1 MDDLALLD
9 LLECPVCF
17 EKLDATAKVL
27 PCQHTFCKP
36 CLQRI
41 LKSQKELRCPECR
54 TLVLC
59 SIEQLPSNLLLIRLL
74 DGVRC
79 GPNVTRF
86 GSIQRSGVLSS
97 PASIRR
103 VPRGLQLHQH
113 RLATNPRIHMEGVPR
128 AKALY
133 TYRGHNPGEL
143 RFNKGDIIMLLRQL
157 DENWYLGEVNGIS
170 GVFPASSVQV
180 IKHLPLAP
188 PLGRALY
195 SFDLRSRD
203 KTENK
208 DCLTFHKRPVVT
220 VRNDKDWSKGKL
232 GDKAGTFPTLCVE
245 GGYSPFSP
253 MPTQRHAGQRRV
265 PAPGGRGL
273 LPARHGSPLPLS
285 PADSEQTA
293 FPLPRWNEA
302 SATRKKIGGKNAKF
316 RQNIKIAFL
325 TGSVVIGSR
334 PNTTARQLLQTS
346 KSHWSPQFKCASL
359 RTASP
364 KAKGADSPAFPK
376 VPDSR
381 RKSLRQFSI
390 TTALNTL
397 NRMVHAPAERQALE
411 ISSPVLISSSNPTVA
426 TQSSEKAEFP
436 YGTPLQVS
444 ASYYPTPGS
453 LGHSAAIVTL
463 PHLQHHISAYMCV
476 ALHSYMAHGPDELEL
491 QKGEGVRVFGKDHDG
506 WLRGMSLVTGR
517 VGIFP
522 SNYVAPL
529 FRKSSLSDSKMPSL
543 YTSWTLSTSSLSS
556 QGSISEN
563 SPRQS
568 RPLKPALLPV
578 PVTSAVR
585 TTAAAASG
593 QASLRRGRGSTRKNG
608 SLQRP
613 GQAGTPVQVAGSLR
627 RPPTAAARPQQF
639 QLYQNV
645 SPQPHSIPPG
655 AGMAEGGTRPNSS
668 HDASPALVV
677 RGGESRT
684 PSVCSSV
691 ILDAKD
697 PPAKSEAAPKP
708 PASAPPSI
716 LVKPDTS
723 RNSTE
728 KQVKT
733 VRFQNHSPPPP
744 PPGPPT
750 QRAGA
755 GGCGGGSPAR
765 SQPAG
770 PRAGGAL
777 LAQDQLQPPAPATGA
792 APEGAVAGP
801 LQAADL
807 PCQEELQQR
816 FCKLTG

>member
-143 RFNKGDIIMLLRQL
+143 RFNKGDIIVLLRQL

-208 DCLTFHKRPVVT
+208 DCLTFHKVT
-220 VRNDKDWSKGKL
+220 PPRSSQGLDVISETCHRVS
-232 GDKAGTFPTLCVE
+232 LCL
-245 GGYSPFSP
+245 F
-253 MPTQRHAGQRRV
+253 Q
-265 PAPGGRGL
+265 
-273 LPARHGSPLPLS
+273 
-285 PADSEQTA
+285 
-293 FPLPRWNEA
+293 
-302 SATRKKIGGKNAKF
+302 
-316 RQNIKIAFL
+316 
-325 TGSVVIGSR
+325 

-463 PHLQHHISAYMCV
+463 PHLQHHISAYMYKPSMGS
-476 ALHSYMAHGPDELEL
+476 ALLSIPAGSSFIHIPFGLKLQAVSSLRVLSTIMAAPKYLM
-491 QKGEGVRVFGKDHDG
+491 RVLVEEASGKQ
-506 WLRGMSLVTGR
+506 
-517 VGIFP
+517 P
-522 SNYVAPL
+522 PL
-529 FRKSSLSDSKMPSL
+529 TQSQQHQKSSLSDAKMPSL

-578 PVTSAVR
+578 PITSAVR

-655 AGMAEGGTRPNSS
+655 AGMAEAGTRPNFS

-744 PPGPPT
+744 K
-750 QRAGA
+750 RH
-755 GGCGGGSPAR
+755 
-765 SQPAG
+765 
-770 PRAGGAL
+770 
-777 LAQDQLQPPAPATGA
+777 
-792 APEGAVAGP
+792 
-801 LQAADL
+801 
-807 PCQEELQQR
+807 
-816 FCKLTG
+816 

>member
-79 GPNVTRF
+79 GQNVTRF

-143 RFNKGDIIMLLRQL
+143 RFNKGDIIVLLRQL

-180 IKHLPLAP
+180 IKHLPLPP

-195 SFDLRSRD
+195 SFDLRSRE

-208 DCLTFHKRPVVT
+208 DCLTFHKGDSITVLGRADENSRQAVPGVT
-220 VRNDKDWSKGKL
+220 SEMCHHIS
-232 GDKAGTFPTLCVE
+232 LCL
-245 GGYSPFSP
+245 F
-253 MPTQRHAGQRRV
+253 Q
-265 PAPGGRGL
+265 
-273 LPARHGSPLPLS
+273 
-285 PADSEQTA
+285 
-293 FPLPRWNEA
+293 
-302 SATRKKIGGKNAKF
+302 
-316 RQNIKIAFL
+316 
-325 TGSVVIGSR
+325 

-436 YGTPLQVS
+436 YATPLQVS

-463 PHLQHHISAYMCV
+463 PHLQHHISAYMYNPLTGS
-476 ALHSYMAHGPDELEL
+476 ALFSVPVGSSFIHIPFGLKL
-491 QKGEGVRVFGKDHDG
+491 QAISALRVLSTITAAPKY
-506 WLRGMSLVTGR
+506 LVK
-517 VGIFP
+517 
-522 SNYVAPL
+522 SN
-529 FRKSSLSDSKMPSL
+529 LSDSKMPSL
-543 YTSWTLSTSSLSS
+543 YASWTLSTSSLSS

-568 RPLKPALLPV
+568 RPFKPALLPV
-578 PVTSAVR
+578 PITSPGRNA
-585 TTAAAASG
+585 AAAASG

-613 GQAGTPVQVAGSLR
+613 GQTGTPVQVAGSLR
-627 RPPTAAARPQQF
+627 RPPTAAVRPQQL
-639 QLYQNV
+639 QLYQHV

-655 AGMAEGGTRPNSS
+655 AGMAEAGTRPNFS
-668 HDASPALVV
+668 HEASPALVV

-723 RNSTE
+723 RNSAE

-744 PPGPPT
+744 K
-750 QRAGA
+750 RH
-755 GGCGGGSPAR
+755 
-765 SQPAG
+765 
-770 PRAGGAL
+770 
-777 LAQDQLQPPAPATGA
+777 
-792 APEGAVAGP
+792 
-801 LQAADL
+801 
-807 PCQEELQQR
+807 
-816 FCKLTG
+816 

>member
-74 DGVRC
+74 DGVKC

-143 RFNKGDIIMLLRQL
+143 RFNKGDIIVLLRQL

-180 IKHLPLAP
+180 IKQLPLPP

-208 DCLTFHKRPVVT
+208 DCLTFHKI
-220 VRNDKDWSKGKL
+220 GK
-232 GDKAGTFPTLCVE
+232 E
-245 GGYSPFSP
+245 
-253 MPTQRHAGQRRV
+253 
-265 PAPGGRGL
+265 
-273 LPARHGSPLPLS
+273 
-285 PADSEQTA
+285 
-293 FPLPRWNEA
+293 
-302 SATRKKIGGKNAKF
+302 RKKRK
-316 RQNIKIAFL
+316 L
-325 TGSVVIGSR
+325 SSR
-334 PNTTARQLLQTS
+334 WAVPGITSETCHRVSLCLFQPNTTARQLLQTS

-359 RTASP
+359 RTAP
-364 KAKGADSPAFPK
+364 KAKGVDSQAFPK

-444 ASYYPTPGS
+444 ASYYPAPGS

-463 PHLQHHISAYMCV
+463 PHLQHHISANPLTGS
-476 ALHSYMAHGPDELEL
+476 ALFSIPLGSSFIHIPFGLKLRALSSLRLVSTITAAPKYLMRVLVEKASGKQPPLTQSQQH
-491 QKGEGVRVFGKDHDG
+491 QK
-506 WLRGMSLVTGR
+506 
-517 VGIFP
+517 
-522 SNYVAPL
+522 SN
-529 FRKSSLSDSKMPSL
+529 LSDSKMPSL
-543 YTSWTLSTSSLSS
+543 YASWTLSTSSLSS

-563 SPRQS
+563 GPRQS

-578 PVTSAVR
+578 PVTSPGRSA
-585 TTAAAASG
+585 AAAASG
-593 QASLRRGRGSTRKNG
+593 QASLRRGRGSMRKNG

-627 RPPTAAARPQQF
+627 RPPTAAVRPQQF
-639 QLYQNV
+639 QLYQHV

-655 AGMAEGGTRPNSS
+655 AGMAEAGTRPNFS

-677 RGGESRT
+677 RGVESRT

-723 RNSTE
+723 RNSAE

-744 PPGPPT
+744 K
-750 QRAGA
+750 RH
-755 GGCGGGSPAR
+755 
-765 SQPAG
+765 
-770 PRAGGAL
+770 
-777 LAQDQLQPPAPATGA
+777 
-792 APEGAVAGP
+792 
-801 LQAADL
+801 
-807 PCQEELQQR
+807 
-816 FCKLTG
+816 

>member
-180 IKHLPLAP
+180 IKHLPLPP

-208 DCLTFHKRPVVT
+208 DCLTFHK
-220 VRNDKDWSKGKL
+220 
-232 GDKAGTFPTLCVE
+232 
-245 GGYSPFSP
+245 
-253 MPTQRHAGQRRV
+253 
-265 PAPGGRGL
+265 
-273 LPARHGSPLPLS
+273 
-285 PADSEQTA
+285 
-293 FPLPRWNEA
+293 
-302 SATRKKIGGKNAKF
+302 
-316 RQNIKIAFL
+316 
-325 TGSVVIGSR
+325 
-334 PNTTARQLLQTS
+334 PNTTARQLLQTG

-444 ASYYPTPGS
+444 ASYYPAPGS
-453 LGHSAAIVTL
+453 LGPSAAIVTL

-529 FRKSSLSDSKMPSL
+529 FRKSNLSDSKMPSL
-543 YTSWTLSTSSLSS
+543 YASWTLSTSSLSS

-563 SPRQS
+563 GPRQS

-578 PVTSAVR
+578 PITSPGRSA
-585 TTAAAASG
+585 AAAASG

-613 GQAGTPVQVAGSLR
+613 GQAGTPMQVAGSLR
-627 RPPTAAARPQQF
+627 RPPTAAVRPQQF
-639 QLYQNV
+639 QLYQHI

-655 AGMAEGGTRPNSS
+655 AGMAEAGTRPNFS

-723 RNSTE
+723 RNSAE

-744 PPGPPT
+744 KRHSLQPSPSLPRSRTEPAAAAEALLPEASLPGPELAVLYSPRT
-750 QRAGA
+750 SSSPLHQR
-755 GGCGGGSPAR
+755 
-765 SQPAG
+765 
-770 PRAGGAL
+770 RALHPKAL
-777 LAQDQLQPPAPATGA
+777 SLDLSGQLTFPVKKNYSSISAN
-792 APEGAVAGP
+792 
-801 LQAADL
+801 
-807 PCQEELQQR
+807 
-816 FCKLTG
+816 

>member
-79 GPNVTRF
+79 GQNVTRF

-97 PASIRR
+97 PASLRR
-103 VPRGLQLHQH
+103 VPRALQLHQH

-143 RFNKGDIIMLLRQL
+143 RFNKGDIIVLLRQL

-180 IKHLPLAP
+180 IKHLPLPP

-195 SFDLRSRD
+195 SLDLRSRD

-208 DCLTFHKRPVVT
+208 DCLTFHLLTERKRGKRENWAVPRVT
-220 VRNDKDWSKGKL
+220 AEPCHHVS
-232 GDKAGTFPTLCVE
+232 LCL
-245 GGYSPFSP
+245 F
-253 MPTQRHAGQRRV
+253 Q
-265 PAPGGRGL
+265 
-273 LPARHGSPLPLS
+273 
-285 PADSEQTA
+285 
-293 FPLPRWNEA
+293 
-302 SATRKKIGGKNAKF
+302 
-316 RQNIKIAFL
+316 
-325 TGSVVIGSR
+325 
-334 PNTTARQLLQTS
+334 PNTTARQLLQSS

-364 KAKGADSPAFPK
+364 KAKGTDSPAFPK
-376 VPDSR
+376 VPDAR

-444 ASYYPTPGS
+444 ASYCPVPGS
-453 LGHSAAIVTL
+453 LGNSAAIVTL
-463 PHLQHHISAYMCV
+463 PNLQHHISAYMCV
-476 ALHSYMAHGPDELEL
+476 ALHSYTAHGPDELEL

-529 FRKSSLSDSKMPSL
+529 FRKSNLSDSKMPSL
-543 YTSWTLSTSSLSS
+543 YASWTLSTSSLSS

-563 SPRQS
+563 GPRQS
-568 RPLKPALLPV
+568 RPLKPALLPMPV
-578 PVTSAVR
+578 PSPGR
-585 TTAAAASG
+585 STATSG

-613 GQAGTPVQVAGSLR
+613 GQAGTPVHVASSLR
-627 RPPTAAARPQQF
+627 RPPTAAGRPQQF
-639 QLYQNV
+639 QLYQHA
-645 SPQPHSIPPG
+645 SPQPQSIPPA
-655 AGMAEGGTRPNSS
+655 AGIAEAATRPNFS
-668 HDASPALVV
+668 HDTSPSLVV

-723 RNSTE
+723 RNNAE

-744 PPGPPT
+744 K
-750 QRAGA
+750 RH
-755 GGCGGGSPAR
+755 
-765 SQPAG
+765 
-770 PRAGGAL
+770 
-777 LAQDQLQPPAPATGA
+777 
-792 APEGAVAGP
+792 
-801 LQAADL
+801 
-807 PCQEELQQR
+807 
-816 FCKLTG
+816 

>member
-79 GPNVTRF
+79 GQNITRF

-143 RFNKGDIIMLLRQL
+143 RFNKGDIIVLLRQL

-180 IKHLPLAP
+180 IKHLPLPP

-195 SFDLRSRD
+195 SFDLRTRD

-208 DCLTFHKRPVVT
+208 DCLTLHKEKRRKRENWAVPGITSETCHHV
-220 VRNDKDWSKGKL
+220 S
-232 GDKAGTFPTLCVE
+232 LCL
-245 GGYSPFSP
+245 F
-253 MPTQRHAGQRRV
+253 Q
-265 PAPGGRGL
+265 
-273 LPARHGSPLPLS
+273 
-285 PADSEQTA
+285 
-293 FPLPRWNEA
+293 
-302 SATRKKIGGKNAKF
+302 
-316 RQNIKIAFL
+316 
-325 TGSVVIGSR
+325 

-346 KSHWSPQFKCASL
+346 KSHWSPQFKCTSL
-359 RTASP
+359 RTVSP
-364 KAKGADSPAFPK
+364 KAKGADSPPFPK

-426 TQSSEKAEFP
+426 TQSSEKVEFP

-444 ASYYPTPGS
+444 ASYYPAPGS

-463 PHLQHHISAYMCV
+463 PHLQHHISAYMYVRKWEYVGGSCNF
-476 ALHSYMAHGPDELEL
+476 LYL
-491 QKGEGVRVFGKDHDG
+491 Q
-506 WLRGMSLVTGR
+506 LRLIQPKVLASQEVEADRAQLPCAQIPLMLFFV
-517 VGIFP
+517 
-522 SNYVAPL
+522 SN
-529 FRKSSLSDSKMPSL
+529 RKSNLSDSKMPSL

-563 SPRQS
+563 GPRQS

-578 PVTSAVR
+578 PVTSPGR
-585 TTAAAASG
+585 SAATAASG

-627 RPPTAAARPQQF
+627 RPSMAAVRPQQF
-639 QLYQNV
+639 QVYQHA
-645 SPQPHSIPPG
+645 SPQPLSIPPG
-655 AGMAEGGTRPNSS
+655 AGMAEAGTRPNFS

-723 RNSTE
+723 RNSAE

-744 PPGPPT
+744 K
-750 QRAGA
+750 RH
-755 GGCGGGSPAR
+755 
-765 SQPAG
+765 
-770 PRAGGAL
+770 
-777 LAQDQLQPPAPATGA
+777 
-792 APEGAVAGP
+792 
-801 LQAADL
+801 
-807 PCQEELQQR
+807 
-816 FCKLTG
+816 

>member
-79 GPNVTRF
+79 GQNVTRF

-128 AKALY
+128 ARALY

-143 RFNKGDIIMLLRQL
+143 RFNKGDTIVLLRQL
-157 DENWYLGEVNGIS
+157 DENWYLGEANGIS

-180 IKHLPLAP
+180 IKHLPLP
-188 PLGRALY
+188 RPLYGL
-195 SFDLRSRD
+195 DLRGRD
-203 KTENK
+203 KAENK
-208 DCLTFHKRPVVT
+208 DSLTFHK
-220 VRNDKDWSKGKL
+220 
-232 GDKAGTFPTLCVE
+232 
-245 GGYSPFSP
+245 
-253 MPTQRHAGQRRV
+253 V
-265 PAPGGRGL
+265 PPAAPGPGRARGAALDCAGL
-273 LPARHGSPLPLS
+273 CPPQLLSSSSRVTPA
-285 PADSEQTA
+285 Q
-293 FPLPRWNEA
+293 
-302 SATRKKIGGKNAKF
+302 
-316 RQNIKIAFL
+316 
-325 TGSVVIGSR
+325 
-334 PNTTARQLLQTS
+334 QLLQAT
-346 KSHWSPQFKCASL
+346 KSHWSPQFKGASL

-364 KAKGADSPAFPK
+364 KAKAADSAAFPK

-397 NRMVHAPAERQALE
+397 NRMVHAPADRPALE

-444 ASYYPTPGS
+444 TSYYPTPAP
-453 LGHSAAIVTL
+453 LGPPAAIVTL
-463 PHLQHHISAYMCV
+463 PHLQHHGPAYLLSTGPQHCPAPELQDAPA
-476 ALHSYMAHGPDELEL
+476 ALHGGSSASPHTLSP
-491 QKGEGVRVFGKDHDG
+491 QVRGSPLLCG
-506 WLRGMSLVTGR
+506 SWTGR
-517 VGIFP
+517 AGAAEGRRGP
-522 SNYVAPL
+522 
-529 FRKSSLSDSKMPSL
+529 KSSLSDSKMPSL

-556 QGSISEN
+556 QGSMSEN
-563 SPRQS
+563 GPRQS
-568 RPLKPALLPV
+568 RALKPVLLPV
-578 PVTSAVR
+578 PIPSPGRSA
-585 TTAAAASG
+585 AGPAP
-593 QASLRRGRGSTRKNG
+593 LRRGRGSTRKNG

-613 GQAGTPVQVAGSLR
+613 GQAGTPVQITGSLR
-627 RPPTAAARPQQF
+627 RPSAAGRPQHF
-639 QLYQNV
+639 QLYPHV
-645 SPQPHSIPPG
+645 SSPPHSIPAG
-655 AGMAEGGTRPNSS
+655 AGMDEATRPNFS
-668 HDASPALVV
+668 HEASPALLL

-691 ILDAKD
+691 ILDATD
-697 PPAKSEAAPKP
+697 PPVKSEAAPKP

-716 LVKPDTS
+716 LVKPETS
-723 RNSTE
+723 RNSAE

-744 PPGPPT
+744 K
-750 QRAGA
+750 RH
-755 GGCGGGSPAR
+755 
-765 SQPAG
+765 
-770 PRAGGAL
+770 
-777 LAQDQLQPPAPATGA
+777 
-792 APEGAVAGP
+792 
-801 LQAADL
+801 
-807 PCQEELQQR
+807 
-816 FCKLTG
+816 

>member
-79 GPNVTRF
+79 GQNVTRF

-143 RFNKGDIIMLLRQL
+143 RFNKGDIIVLLRQL

-180 IKHLPLAP
+180 IKHLPLPP

-195 SFDLRSRD
+195 SFDLRSRE

-208 DCLTFHKRPVVT
+208 DCLTFHKVT
-220 VRNDKDWSKGKL
+220 PPRSSRGWAAVPGITSEMCHHIS
-232 GDKAGTFPTLCVE
+232 LCL
-245 GGYSPFSP
+245 F
-253 MPTQRHAGQRRV
+253 Q
-265 PAPGGRGL
+265 
-273 LPARHGSPLPLS
+273 
-285 PADSEQTA
+285 
-293 FPLPRWNEA
+293 
-302 SATRKKIGGKNAKF
+302 
-316 RQNIKIAFL
+316 
-325 TGSVVIGSR
+325 

-436 YGTPLQVS
+436 YATPLQVS
-444 ASYYPTPGS
+444 ASYYPAPGS

-463 PHLQHHISAYMCV
+463 PHLQHHISAYMIGFV
-476 ALHSYMAHGPDELEL
+476 PVGSSFIHIPFGLKL
-491 QKGEGVRVFGKDHDG
+491 QATSSLRVLSTITAAPKY
-506 WLRGMSLVTGR
+506 LMK
-517 VGIFP
+517 
-522 SNYVAPL
+522 SN
-529 FRKSSLSDSKMPSL
+529 LSDSKMPSL
-543 YTSWTLSTSSLSS
+543 YASWTLSTSSLSS

-563 SPRQS
+563 GPRQS
-568 RPLKPALLPV
+568 RPFKPALLPV
-578 PVTSAVR
+578 PITSPGRNAV
-585 TTAAAASG
+585 AAASG

-627 RPPTAAARPQQF
+627 RPPTAAMRPQQL
-639 QLYQNV
+639 QLYQHV

-655 AGMAEGGTRPNSS
+655 AGMAEAGTRPNFS

-697 PPAKSEAAPKP
+697 PLAKSEAAPKP

-744 PPGPPT
+744 K
-750 QRAGA
+750 RH
-755 GGCGGGSPAR
+755 
-765 SQPAG
+765 
-770 PRAGGAL
+770 
-777 LAQDQLQPPAPATGA
+777 
-792 APEGAVAGP
+792 
-801 LQAADL
+801 
-807 PCQEELQQR
+807 
-816 FCKLTG
+816 

>member
-79 GPNVTRF
+79 GQNVTRF
-86 GSIQRSGVLSS
+86 GSIQRLGVLSS

-143 RFNKGDIIMLLRQL
+143 RFNKGDIIVLLRQL

-195 SFDLRSRD
+195 GFDLRSRD

-208 DCLTFHKRPVVT
+208 DCLTFHK
-220 VRNDKDWSKGKL
+220 GKL
-232 GDKAGTFPTLCVE
+232 
-245 GGYSPFSP
+245 
-253 MPTQRHAGQRRV
+253 RNRRV
-265 PAPGGRGL
+265 VPGVT
-273 LPARHGSPLPLS
+273 
-285 PADSEQTA
+285 SEMCHHISFCLFQ
-293 FPLPRWNEA
+293 
-302 SATRKKIGGKNAKF
+302 
-316 RQNIKIAFL
+316 
-325 TGSVVIGSR
+325 

-444 ASYYPTPGS
+444 ASYYPAPGS

-463 PHLQHHISAYMCV
+463 PHLQHHISAYMYVRKLKYLAEGSCNFLYLHLRLLQPMVV
-476 ALHSYMAHGPDELEL
+476 ASWEVKAD
-491 QKGEGVRVFGKDHDG
+491 Q
-506 WLRGMSLVTGR
+506 ST
-517 VGIFP
+517 
-522 SNYVAPL
+522 APTCL
-529 FRKSSLSDSKMPSL
+529 DPNADPRRNVPGSLSDSKIPSL
-543 YTSWTLSTSSLSS
+543 YASWTLSTSSLSS

-563 SPRQS
+563 GPRQS
-568 RPLKPALLPV
+568 RPLKPALLPM
-578 PVTSAVR
+578 PITSPGR
-585 TTAAAASG
+585 STATAASG
-593 QASLRRGRGSTRKNG
+593 QASLRRGRGSSRKNG

-613 GQAGTPVQVAGSLR
+613 GQAGTLVPVAGSLR
-627 RPPTAAARPQQF
+627 RPPMAAVQPQQF
-639 QLYQNV
+639 QLYQHV
-645 SPQPHSIPPG
+645 SPQPHSIPLG
-655 AGMAEGGTRPNSS
+655 AGTAEAGTRPNFSQ
-668 HDASPALVV
+668 DASPVLAV
-677 RGGESRT
+677 RGRENRT

-697 PPAKSEAAPKP
+697 LPAKSEAAPKP

-716 LVKPDTS
+716 LVKPETS
-723 RNSTE
+723 RSSTE

-744 PPGPPT
+744 K
-750 QRAGA
+750 RH
-755 GGCGGGSPAR
+755 
-765 SQPAG
+765 
-770 PRAGGAL
+770 
-777 LAQDQLQPPAPATGA
+777 
-792 APEGAVAGP
+792 
-801 LQAADL
+801 
-807 PCQEELQQR
+807 
-816 FCKLTG
+816 

>member
-79 GPNVTRF
+79 GQNVARF
-86 GSIQRSGVLSS
+86 GSIQRTGLLSS

-113 RLATNPRIHMEGVPR
+113 RLATNPRLHMEGVPR

-143 RFNKGDIIMLLRQL
+143 RFNKGDIIVLLRQL
-157 DENWYLGEVNGIS
+157 DENWYLGEMNGIS

-180 IKHLPLAP
+180 IKHLPLP
-188 PLGRALY
+188 VPLSRALG
-195 SFDLRSRD
+195 SFDTRSRD

-208 DCLTFHKRPVVT
+208 ESLTLHKVT
-220 VRNDKDWSKGKL
+220 AAPRAGL
-232 GDKAGTFPTLCVE
+232 GPCVGCRCPT
-245 GGYSPFSP
+245 
-253 MPTQRHAGQRRV
+253 H
-265 PAPGGRGL
+265 PA
-273 LPARHGSPLPLS
+273 S
-285 PADSEQTA
+285 
-293 FPLPRWNEA
+293 
-302 SATRKKIGGKNAKF
+302 IGAPCWM
-316 RQNIKIAFL
+316 
-325 TGSVVIGSR
+325 SS
-334 PNTTARQLLQTS
+334 NTTARQLLQTS
-346 KSHWSPQFKCASL
+346 KSHWSPQFKCTSL

-397 NRMVHAPAERQALE
+397 NRMVHSPERQALE

-426 TQSSEKAEFP
+426 TQSSEKEELP
-436 YGTPLQVS
+436 YSTPIQVS
-444 ASYYPTPGS
+444 ASYYPAPGS

-463 PHLQHHISAYMCV
+463 PHLQHHLSAYMYV
-476 ALHSYMAHGPDELEL
+476 RKPKYLVGVVSFSVPSPQAYPAPGSWELGAPHESI
-491 QKGEGVRVFGKDHDG
+491 VCPF
-506 WLRGMSLVTGR
+506 
-517 VGIFP
+517 
-522 SNYVAPL
+522 SN
-529 FRKSSLSDSKMPSL
+529 RKPNLSDSKMPSL
-543 YTSWTLSTSSLSS
+543 YATWTLSTSSLSS
-556 QGSISEN
+556 QGSAPEHG
-563 SPRQS
+563 PRQS

-578 PVTSAVR
+578 PVPSPGR
-585 TTAAAASG
+585 SAAATGPAP
-593 QASLRRGRGSTRKNG
+593 LRRGRGSARKNG

-613 GQAGTPVQVAGSLR
+613 GQAGTPVHIAGSLR
-627 RPPTAAARPQQF
+627 RPLTTVMRPQQI
-639 QLYQNV
+639 QLYPHL
-645 SPQPHSIPPG
+645 SPAPHSIPAEAG
-655 AGMAEGGTRPNSS
+655 ARTNFS
-668 HDASPALVV
+668 HDASPVLVV

-691 ILDAKD
+691 VLDAKD
-697 PPAKSEAAPKP
+697 PLAKSEGAPKP

-716 LVKPDTS
+716 LVKPESS
-723 RNSTE
+723 RNSAD

-744 PPGPPT
+744 K
-750 QRAGA
+750 RH
-755 GGCGGGSPAR
+755 
-765 SQPAG
+765 
-770 PRAGGAL
+770 
-777 LAQDQLQPPAPATGA
+777 
-792 APEGAVAGP
+792 
-801 LQAADL
+801 
-807 PCQEELQQR
+807 
-816 FCKLTG
+816 

>member
-74 DGVRC
+74 DGVRY
-79 GPNVTRF
+79 GQNVTRF

-113 RLATNPRIHMEGVPR
+113 RLAANPRIHMEGVPR

-133 TYRGHNPGEL
+133 TYRGHSPGEL
-143 RFNKGDIIMLLRQL
+143 RFNKGDIIVLLRQL

-180 IKHLPLAP
+180 IKHLPLPP

-208 DCLTFHKRPVVT
+208 DCLTFHKVTPPRSSQGLGDTGWAEKGKT
-220 VRNDKDWSKGKL
+220 VRGVTSE
-232 GDKAGTFPTLCVE
+232 TFYRVSLCL
-245 GGYSPFSP
+245 F
-253 MPTQRHAGQRRV
+253 Q
-265 PAPGGRGL
+265 
-273 LPARHGSPLPLS
+273 
-285 PADSEQTA
+285 
-293 FPLPRWNEA
+293 
-302 SATRKKIGGKNAKF
+302 
-316 RQNIKIAFL
+316 
-325 TGSVVIGSR
+325 

-364 KAKGADSPAFPK
+364 KAKGADSLAFPK

-436 YGTPLQVS
+436 YGIPLQVG
-444 ASYYPTPGS
+444 ASYYPAPGS

-463 PHLQHHISAYMCV
+463 PHLQHHLSAYMYV
-476 ALHSYMAHGPDELEL
+476 RKLKRLRDGGVSAGALKPLSSLLGRLPLSL
-491 QKGEGVRVFGKDHDG
+491 QKSQ
-506 WLRGMSLVTGR
+506 L
-517 VGIFP
+517 IFFSIP
-522 SNYVAPL
+522 N
-529 FRKSSLSDSKMPSL
+529 RKSNLSDSKMPSL

-568 RPLKPALLPV
+568 RPLKPVLLPM
-578 PVTSAVR
+578 PITSPGR
-585 TTAAAASG
+585 IAATAASG

-627 RPPTAAARPQQF
+627 RPPPAAVRAQQF
-639 QLYQNV
+639 QLHQHV
-645 SPQPHSIPPG
+645 SPQPQGTPPG
-655 AGMAEGGTRPNSS
+655 AGMAEAAARPNFS
-668 HDASPALVV
+668 HDASPVLVV
-677 RGGESRT
+677 RGESRS

-691 ILDAKD
+691 VLDAKD
-697 PPAKSEAAPKP
+697 PPAKSESAPKP

-744 PPGPPT
+744 K
-750 QRAGA
+750 RH
-755 GGCGGGSPAR
+755 
-765 SQPAG
+765 
-770 PRAGGAL
+770 
-777 LAQDQLQPPAPATGA
+777 
-792 APEGAVAGP
+792 
-801 LQAADL
+801 
-807 PCQEELQQR
+807 
-816 FCKLTG
+816 

>member
-79 GPNVTRF
+79 GQNVARF
-86 GSIQRSGVLSS
+86 GSMQRTGLLSS

-113 RLATNPRIHMEGVPR
+113 RLATNPRLHMEGVPR

-143 RFNKGDIIMLLRQL
+143 RFNKGDIIVLLRQL
-157 DENWYLGEVNGIS
+157 DENWYLGEVNGLS

-180 IKHLPLAP
+180 IKHLPLP
-188 PLGRALY
+188 VPLSRALG
-195 SFDLRSRD
+195 SFDTRGRD
-203 KTENK
+203 RTENK
-208 DCLTFHKRPVVT
+208 ESLTLHKVTAAPRAGLGPCVSCVTSETCHRLSLCLF
-220 VRNDKDWSKGKL
+220 
-232 GDKAGTFPTLCVE
+232 
-245 GGYSPFSP
+245 
-253 MPTQRHAGQRRV
+253 Q
-265 PAPGGRGL
+265 
-273 LPARHGSPLPLS
+273 
-285 PADSEQTA
+285 
-293 FPLPRWNEA
+293 
-302 SATRKKIGGKNAKF
+302 
-316 RQNIKIAFL
+316 
-325 TGSVVIGSR
+325 

-346 KSHWSPQFKCASL
+346 KSHWSPQFKCTSL

-397 NRMVHAPAERQALE
+397 NRMVHSPERQALE

-426 TQSSEKAEFP
+426 TQSSEKAELP
-436 YGTPLQVS
+436 YSTPIQVS
-444 ASYYPTPGS
+444 ASYYPAPGS

-463 PHLQHHISAYMCV
+463 PHLQHHMSAYIV
-476 ALHSYMAHGPDELEL
+476 ALNPALPPAPSPRSEASGISLHLPSSLFYHQGSNNTTAPPHRE
-491 QKGEGVRVFGKDHDG
+491 QHKHNGEHRPVTLNSLIKHPNHRAGK
-506 WLRGMSLVTGR
+506 
-517 VGIFP
+517 P
-522 SNYVAPL
+522 N
-529 FRKSSLSDSKMPSL
+529 LSDSKMPSL
-543 YTSWTLSTSSLSS
+543 YATWTLSTSSLSS
-556 QGSISEN
+556 QGSAPEHG
-563 SPRQS
+563 PRQS

-578 PVTSAVR
+578 PVPSPGR
-585 TTAAAASG
+585 SAAAAG
-593 QASLRRGRGSTRKNG
+593 PGPAPLRRGRGSARKNG

-613 GQAGTPVQVAGSLR
+613 GQAGTPIHVAGSLR
-627 RPPTAAARPQQF
+627 RPLTTVLRPQQI
-639 QLYQNV
+639 QLYPHL
-645 SPQPHSIPPG
+645 SPALHSIPAEAG
-655 AGMAEGGTRPNSS
+655 ARTHFS
-668 HDASPALVV
+668 HDASPVLVI

-691 ILDAKD
+691 VLDAKD

-716 LVKPDTS
+716 LVKPESS
-723 RNSTE
+723 RNSAE

-744 PPGPPT
+744 K
-750 QRAGA
+750 RH
-755 GGCGGGSPAR
+755 
-765 SQPAG
+765 
-770 PRAGGAL
+770 
-777 LAQDQLQPPAPATGA
+777 
-792 APEGAVAGP
+792 
-801 LQAADL
+801 
-807 PCQEELQQR
+807 
-816 FCKLTG
+816 

>member
-1 MDDLALLD
+1 
-9 LLECPVCF
+9 
-17 EKLDATAKVL
+17 
-27 PCQHTFCKP
+27 
-36 CLQRI
+36 
-41 LKSQKELRCPECR
+41 
-54 TLVLC
+54 
-59 SIEQLPSNLLLIRLL
+59 
-74 DGVRC
+74 
-79 GPNVTRF
+79 
-86 GSIQRSGVLSS
+86 
-97 PASIRR
+97 
-103 VPRGLQLHQH
+103 
-113 RLATNPRIHMEGVPR
+113 VPR

-143 RFNKGDIIMLLRQL
+143 RFNKGDIIVLLRQL

-180 IKHLPLAP
+180 IKHLPLPP

-195 SFDLRSRD
+195 GFDLRSRE

-208 DCLTFHKRPVVT
+208 DYLTLHK
-220 VRNDKDWSKGKL
+220 
-232 GDKAGTFPTLCVE
+232 
-245 GGYSPFSP
+245 
-253 MPTQRHAGQRRV
+253 
-265 PAPGGRGL
+265 
-273 LPARHGSPLPLS
+273 
-285 PADSEQTA
+285 
-293 FPLPRWNEA
+293 
-302 SATRKKIGGKNAKF
+302 
-316 RQNIKIAFL
+316 
-325 TGSVVIGSR
+325 
-334 PNTTARQLLQTS
+334 PNTTARQLLQTG

-426 TQSSEKAEFP
+426 TQSSEPAELP

-444 ASYYPTPGS
+444 ASYCPAPGP

-463 PHLQHHISAYMCV
+463 PHLQHHVSAYLCV

-491 QKGEGVRVFGKDHDG
+491 QKGEGVRVFGRDQDG

-529 FRKSSLSDSKMPSL
+529 FRKSNLSDSKMPSL
-543 YTSWTLSTSSLSS
+543 YASWTLSTSSLSS

-563 SPRQS
+563 GLRQS
-568 RPLKPALLPV
+568 RPLKSALLPV
-578 PVTSAVR
+578 PVTSPGR
-585 TTAAAASG
+585 SAAAAAAG
-593 QASLRRGRGSTRKNG
+593 QASLRRSRGSTRKTLPGPG
-608 SLQRP
+608 SCIMLSLMRAER
-613 GQAGTPVQVAGSLR
+613 GHAGDTHGI
-627 RPPTAAARPQQF
+627 
-639 QLYQNV
+639 
-645 SPQPHSIPPG
+645 SPQRKPHSIAPG
-655 AGMAEGGTRPNSS
+655 AGTAEAGTRPNFS

-677 RGGESRT
+677 RGAESRT

-723 RNSTE
+723 RNSAE

-744 PPGPPT
+744 K
-750 QRAGA
+750 RH
-755 GGCGGGSPAR
+755 S
-765 SQPAG
+765 
-770 PRAGGAL
+770 
-777 LAQDQLQPPAPATGA
+777 LQPSPSLPTSSS
-792 APEGAVAGP
+792 P
-801 LQAADL
+801 LHQRRALHPKALSLDL
-807 PCQEELQQR
+807 SGQ
-816 FCKLTG
+816 LTFPVKKNYSSISAN

>member
-79 GPNVTRF
+79 GQNITRF

-103 VPRGLQLHQH
+103 VPRALQLHQH

-143 RFNKGDIIMLLRQL
+143 RFNKGDIIVLLRQL

-180 IKHLPLAP
+180 IKHLPLPP

-195 SFDLRSRD
+195 GFDLRSRD
-203 KTENK
+203 KTETK
-208 DCLTFHKRPVVT
+208 DCLTFHKRGKREKRAVRGTAAETCCPV
-220 VRNDKDWSKGKL
+220 S
-232 GDKAGTFPTLCVE
+232 LCL
-245 GGYSPFSP
+245 F
-253 MPTQRHAGQRRV
+253 Q
-265 PAPGGRGL
+265 
-273 LPARHGSPLPLS
+273 
-285 PADSEQTA
+285 
-293 FPLPRWNEA
+293 
-302 SATRKKIGGKNAKF
+302 
-316 RQNIKIAFL
+316 
-325 TGSVVIGSR
+325 

-359 RTASP
+359 RSASP
-364 KAKGADSPAFPK
+364 KAKGTDSPPFPK

-397 NRMVHAPAERQALE
+397 NRMVHAPTERQALE

-444 ASYYPTPGS
+444 ASYYPAPGS

-463 PHLQHHISAYMCV
+463 PHLQHHVSAYM
-476 ALHSYMAHGPDELEL
+476 Y
-491 QKGEGVRVFGKDHDG
+491 VRK
-506 WLRGMSLVTGR
+506 LRYAGRLSLTRERRRHVKTIEFPLR
-517 VGIFP
+517 QTPAFLTKPQVQSQLIFFFI
-522 SNYVAPL
+522 SN
-529 FRKSSLSDSKMPSL
+529 RKSNLSDSKMPSL

-563 SPRQS
+563 GPRQS

-578 PVTSAVR
+578 PVTSPGRSAV
-585 TTAAAASG
+585 ASG
-593 QASLRRGRGSTRKNG
+593 QASLRRGRGSMRKNG

-627 RPPTAAARPQQF
+627 RPPTAALRPQQF
-639 QLYQNV
+639 QVYQHV
-645 SPQPHSIPPG
+645 SPQPHGVPPG
-655 AGMAEGGTRPNSS
+655 AGTAEAGARPNFS
-668 HDASPALVV
+668 HEASPALMV

-723 RNSTE
+723 RNSAE

-744 PPGPPT
+744 K
-750 QRAGA
+750 RH
-755 GGCGGGSPAR
+755 
-765 SQPAG
+765 
-770 PRAGGAL
+770 
-777 LAQDQLQPPAPATGA
+777 
-792 APEGAVAGP
+792 
-801 LQAADL
+801 
-807 PCQEELQQR
+807 
-816 FCKLTG
+816 

>member
-79 GPNVTRF
+79 GQNVTRF

-97 PASIRR
+97 PASLRR
-103 VPRGLQLHQH
+103 VPRALQLHQH

-143 RFNKGDIIMLLRQL
+143 RFNKGDIIVLLRQL
-157 DENWYLGEVNGIS
+157 DENWYLGEVNGMS

-180 IKHLPLAP
+180 IKHLPLP
-188 PLGRALY
+188 PGRALY
-195 SFDLRSRD
+195 SLDLRSRD
-203 KTENK
+203 KTETK
-208 DCLTFHKRPVVT
+208 DCLTFHKVT
-220 VRNDKDWSKGKL
+220 PRGKRENW
-232 GDKAGTFPTLCVE
+232 AVPRVTAEPCHHVSLC
-245 GGYSPFSP
+245 FF
-253 MPTQRHAGQRRV
+253 Q
-265 PAPGGRGL
+265 
-273 LPARHGSPLPLS
+273 
-285 PADSEQTA
+285 
-293 FPLPRWNEA
+293 
-302 SATRKKIGGKNAKF
+302 
-316 RQNIKIAFL
+316 
-325 TGSVVIGSR
+325 
-334 PNTTARQLLQTS
+334 PNTTARQLLQSS

-397 NRMVHAPAERQALE
+397 NRMVHAPTERQALE

-444 ASYYPTPGS
+444 ASYYPVPGS

-463 PHLQHHISAYMCV
+463 PHLQHPVSAYMYV
-476 ALHSYMAHGPDELEL
+476 RDPTHAGALPTKALT
-491 QKGEGVRVFGKDHDG
+491 RDHCA
-506 WLRGMSLVTGR
+506 RTET
-517 VGIFP
+517 IEFP
-522 SNYVAPL
+522 SGQTPAFLTKPQVQPQLIFFSVSN
-529 FRKSSLSDSKMPSL
+529 RKPNLSDSKMPSL
-543 YTSWTLSTSSLSS
+543 YASWTLSTSSLSS
-556 QGSISEN
+556 QGSISE
-563 SPRQS
+563 SGPRQS

-578 PVTSAVR
+578 PVPSPGR
-585 TTAAAASG
+585 STAAPG

-613 GQAGTPVQVAGSLR
+613 GQAGTPVHVVSSLR
-627 RPPTAAARPQQF
+627 RPPTAAGRPQQF
-639 QLYQNV
+639 QLYQHA
-645 SPQPHSIPPG
+645 SPQPQSIPPG
-655 AGMAEGGTRPNSS
+655 AGIAEAATRPNFS
-668 HDASPALVV
+668 HDASPSLVV

-723 RNSTE
+723 RNNAE

-744 PPGPPT
+744 K
-750 QRAGA
+750 RH
-755 GGCGGGSPAR
+755 
-765 SQPAG
+765 
-770 PRAGGAL
+770 
-777 LAQDQLQPPAPATGA
+777 
-792 APEGAVAGP
+792 
-801 LQAADL
+801 
-807 PCQEELQQR
+807 
-816 FCKLTG
+816 

>member
-79 GPNVTRF
+79 GQNVTRF
-86 GSIQRSGVLSS
+86 GSIQRSGVLAS
-97 PASIRR
+97 PASLRR
-103 VPRGLQLHQH
+103 VPRALQLHQH

-143 RFNKGDIIMLLRQL
+143 RFNKGDIIVLLRQL

-180 IKHLPLAP
+180 IKHLPLPP

-195 SFDLRSRD
+195 SLDLRSRD

-208 DCLTFHKRPVVT
+208 DCLTFHK
-220 VRNDKDWSKGKL
+220 
-232 GDKAGTFPTLCVE
+232 
-245 GGYSPFSP
+245 
-253 MPTQRHAGQRRV
+253 V
-265 PAPGGRGL
+265 PARAARGWPNWAVPGVT
-273 LPARHGSPLPLS
+273 
-285 PADSEQTA
+285 SEPCHHVSLCLFQ
-293 FPLPRWNEA
+293 
-302 SATRKKIGGKNAKF
+302 
-316 RQNIKIAFL
+316 
-325 TGSVVIGSR
+325 

-397 NRMVHAPAERQALE
+397 NRMVHAPTERQALE

-444 ASYYPTPGS
+444 ASYYPVPGS

-463 PHLQHHISAYMCV
+463 PHLQHHVSAYMYVRKLKYVGGSVISCPFSLGLSSPGFSRGRRRRQSRARLPRAQTHAGLDAA
-476 ALHSYMAHGPDELEL
+476 ALS
-491 QKGEGVRVFGKDHDG
+491 RGK
-506 WLRGMSLVTGR
+506 
-517 VGIFP
+517 
-522 SNYVAPL
+522 SN
-529 FRKSSLSDSKMPSL
+529 LSDSKMPSL
-543 YTSWTLSTSSLSS
+543 YASWTLSTSSLSS

-563 SPRQS
+563 GPRQS
-568 RPLKPALLPV
+568 RPLKPALLPMPV
-578 PVTSAVR
+578 PSPGR
-585 TTAAAASG
+585 SAAASG

-627 RPPTAAARPQQF
+627 RPPTAAGRPQQF
-639 QLYQNV
+639 QLYQHA

-655 AGMAEGGTRPNSS
+655 AGMAEAATRPNFS

-723 RNSTE
+723 RNNAE

-744 PPGPPT
+744 K
-750 QRAGA
+750 RH
-755 GGCGGGSPAR
+755 
-765 SQPAG
+765 
-770 PRAGGAL
+770 
-777 LAQDQLQPPAPATGA
+777 
-792 APEGAVAGP
+792 
-801 LQAADL
+801 
-807 PCQEELQQR
+807 
-816 FCKLTG
+816 

>member
-79 GPNVTRF
+79 GQNVTRF

-157 DENWYLGEVNGIS
+157 DENWYLGEVNGVS

-180 IKHLPLAP
+180 IKHLPLPP

-195 SFDLRSRD
+195 SLDLRSRD
-203 KTENK
+203 KLENK
-208 DCLTFHKRPVVT
+208 DSLTFHK
-220 VRNDKDWSKGKL
+220 
-232 GDKAGTFPTLCVE
+232 
-245 GGYSPFSP
+245 
-253 MPTQRHAGQRRV
+253 
-265 PAPGGRGL
+265 
-273 LPARHGSPLPLS
+273 
-285 PADSEQTA
+285 
-293 FPLPRWNEA
+293 
-302 SATRKKIGGKNAKF
+302 
-316 RQNIKIAFL
+316 
-325 TGSVVIGSR
+325 
-334 PNTTARQLLQTS
+334 PNTTARQLLQSS
-346 KSHWSPQFKCASL
+346 KGHWSPQFKSGSL

-364 KAKGADSPAFPK
+364 KGKGADSPAFAK

-397 NRMVHAPAERQALE
+397 NRMVHAPSERQALE

-426 TQSSEKAEFP
+426 TQSSEKAELP
-436 YGTPLQVS
+436 YSTPLQVS
-444 ASYYPTPGS
+444 ASYYSTPGS

-463 PHLQHHISAYMCV
+463 PHLQHHMSSYMCV
-476 ALHSYMAHGPDELEL
+476 ALHSYTAHGPEELEL
-491 QKGEGVRVFGKDHDG
+491 QKGEGVRVFGKEQEG

-529 FRKSSLSDSKMPSL
+529 FRKSSLSDSKVPSL
-543 YTSWTLSTSSLSS
+543 YASWTLSTSSLSS

-563 SPRQS
+563 GPRQS
-568 RPLKPALLPV
+568 RPLKAALLPV
-578 PVTSAVR
+578 PIPLPGRSTG
-585 TTAAAASG
+585 TG
-593 QASLRRGRGSTRKNG
+593 QASLRRSRGSTRKNG

-613 GQAGTPVQVAGSLR
+613 GQATTPVLVAGSLR
-627 RPPTAAARPQQF
+627 RPAMAALRPQQL
-639 QLYQNV
+639 QLF
-645 SPQPHSIPPG
+645 HTIPPG
-655 AGMAEGGTRPNSS
+655 AGTAEAAARSTFSQE
-668 HDASPALVV
+668 ASPAVGG
-677 RGGESRT
+677 RGGESRS

-691 ILDAKD
+691 ILDAKE
-697 PPAKSEAAPKP
+697 PPTKSEAAPKP

-723 RNSTE
+723 RNSAE

-744 PPGPPT
+744 KRHSLQPSLSLQPSPSLPRGRTEPAAVLEALLPEPGPEL
-750 QRAGA
+750 
-755 GGCGGGSPAR
+755 
-765 SQPAG
+765 
-770 PRAGGAL
+770 AL
-777 LAQDQLQPPAPATGA
+777 LYSPRLGCSPLPQRRALHPKVLAL
-792 APEGAVAGP
+792 ELSGP
-801 LQAADL
+801 LTFPGKKSYSSISAN
-807 PCQEELQQR
+807 
-816 FCKLTG
+816 

>member
-79 GPNVTRF
+79 GQNVTRF

-128 AKALY
+128 ARALY

-143 RFNKGDIIMLLRQL
+143 RFNKGDTIVLLRQL

-180 IKHLPLAP
+180 IKHLPLP
-188 PLGRALY
+188 RPLYGL
-195 SFDLRSRD
+195 DLRSR
-203 KTENK
+203 
-208 DCLTFHKRPVVT
+208 
-220 VRNDKDWSKGKL
+220 
-232 GDKAGTFPTLCVE
+232 GDKAEDKDSLTFRKVP
-245 GGYSPFSP
+245 
-253 MPTQRHAGQRRV
+253 RV
-265 PAPGGRGL
+265 APGHGRARGSAAPRELPSAARRLPKPPQTL
-273 LPARHGSPLPLS
+273 LPAPST
-285 PADSEQTA
+285 PAQ
-293 FPLPRWNEA
+293 
-302 SATRKKIGGKNAKF
+302 
-316 RQNIKIAFL
+316 
-325 TGSVVIGSR
+325 
-334 PNTTARQLLQTS
+334 QLLQAT
-346 KSHWSPQFKCASL
+346 KSHWSPQFKGASL

-364 KAKGADSPAFPK
+364 KAKAADSAAFPK

-397 NRMVHAPAERQALE
+397 NRMVHAPADRPALE

-444 ASYYPTPGS
+444 TSYYPTPAP
-453 LGHSAAIVTL
+453 LGPPAAIVTL
-463 PHLQHHISAYMCV
+463 PHVQHHGPAYLYVRKLKCFGGRGVISWPGVPRQVGWHPA
-476 ALHSYMAHGPDELEL
+476 ALSP
-491 QKGEGVRVFGKDHDG
+491 F
-506 WLRGMSLVTGR
+506 
-517 VGIFP
+517 FC
-522 SNYVAPL
+522 N
-529 FRKSSLSDSKMPSL
+529 RKSSLSDSKMPSL

-556 QGSISEN
+556 QGSMSEN
-563 SPRQS
+563 GPRQS
-568 RPLKPALLPV
+568 RALKPVLLPV
-578 PVTSAVR
+578 PIPSPGRSA
-585 TTAAAASG
+585 AGPAP
-593 QASLRRGRGSTRKNG
+593 LRRGRGSTRKNG

-613 GQAGTPVQVAGSLR
+613 GQAGTPVQITGSLR
-627 RPPTAAARPQQF
+627 RPSAAGRLQHF
-639 QLYQNV
+639 QLYPHV
-645 SPQPHSIPPG
+645 GSPPQSIPAG
-655 AGMAEGGTRPNSS
+655 AGMDEAPRPNFS
-668 HDASPALVV
+668 HEPSPVLLV
-677 RGGESRT
+677 RGGESRS

-697 PPAKSEAAPKP
+697 PPVKSEAAPKP

-716 LVKPDTS
+716 LVKPETS
-723 RNSTE
+723 RNSAE

-744 PPGPPT
+744 K
-750 QRAGA
+750 RH
-755 GGCGGGSPAR
+755 
-765 SQPAG
+765 
-770 PRAGGAL
+770 
-777 LAQDQLQPPAPATGA
+777 
-792 APEGAVAGP
+792 
-801 LQAADL
+801 
-807 PCQEELQQR
+807 
-816 FCKLTG
+816 

>member
-79 GPNVTRF
+79 GPNITRF

-143 RFNKGDIIMLLRQL
+143 RFNKGDIIVLLRQL

-180 IKHLPLAP
+180 IKHLPLPP

-195 SFDLRSRD
+195 SFDPRSRD

-208 DCLTFHKRPVVT
+208 DCLTFHKGDSITDPSRADGNRGQ
-220 VRNDKDWSKGKL
+220 VRRQSRD
-232 GDKAGTFPTLCVE
+232 
-245 GGYSPFSP
+245 
-253 MPTQRHAGQRRV
+253 
-265 PAPGGRGL
+265 
-273 LPARHGSPLPLS
+273 LPCLVCG
-285 PADSEQTA
+285 
-293 FPLPRWNEA
+293 
-302 SATRKKIGGKNAKF
+302 
-316 RQNIKIAFL
+316 
-325 TGSVVIGSR
+325 

-444 ASYYPTPGS
+444 ASYYPVPGS

-463 PHLQHHISAYMCV
+463 PHLQHHISACV

-506 WLRGMSLVTGR
+506 WLWGMSLVTGR

-529 FRKSSLSDSKMPSL
+529 FRKSNLSDSKMPSL
-543 YTSWTLSTSSLSS
+543 YASWTLSTSSLSS

-563 SPRQS
+563 GPKQS

-578 PVTSAVR
+578 PVTSPGR
-585 TTAAAASG
+585 STATVTSG
-593 QASLRRGRGSTRKNG
+593 QASLRRGRSSMRKNG

-627 RPPTAAARPQQF
+627 RPPMAAVRPQQF
-639 QLYQNV
+639 QLYQHV

-655 AGMAEGGTRPNSS
+655 AGMAEAGTRPNFS
-668 HDASPALVV
+668 HDVSPALVV

-744 PPGPPT
+744 K
-750 QRAGA
+750 RH
-755 GGCGGGSPAR
+755 
-765 SQPAG
+765 
-770 PRAGGAL
+770 
-777 LAQDQLQPPAPATGA
+777 
-792 APEGAVAGP
+792 
-801 LQAADL
+801 
-807 PCQEELQQR
+807 
-816 FCKLTG
+816 

>member
-79 GPNVTRF
+79 GQNVTRF

-97 PASIRR
+97 PASLRR
-103 VPRGLQLHQH
+103 VPRVLQLHQH
-113 RLATNPRIHMEGVPR
+113 RLATSPRIHMEGVPR

-157 DENWYLGEVNGIS
+157 DENWYLGEVNGVS

-180 IKHLPLAP
+180 IKQLPLPP

-195 SFDLRSRD
+195 GIDLRSRD
-203 KTENK
+203 KVENK
-208 DCLTFHKRPVVT
+208 DCLTFHKVT
-220 VRNDKDWSKGKL
+220 SPRQL
-232 GDKAGTFPTLCVE
+232 G
-245 GGYSPFSP
+245 
-253 MPTQRHAGQRRV
+253 AGQFSSFSY
-265 PAPGGRGL
+265 L
-273 LPARHGSPLPLS
+273 TSELRHHVCLS
-285 PADSEQTA
+285 LFQ
-293 FPLPRWNEA
+293 
-302 SATRKKIGGKNAKF
+302 
-316 RQNIKIAFL
+316 
-325 TGSVVIGSR
+325 

-397 NRMVHAPAERQALE
+397 NRMVHAPSERQALE

-436 YGTPLQVS
+436 HGSPLQVS
-444 ASYYPTPGS
+444 ASYYAAPGS

-463 PHLQHHISAYMCV
+463 PHLQHHVSAYMCV
-476 ALHSYMAHGPDELEL
+476 ALHSYTAHGPEELEL
-491 QKGEGVRVFGKDHDG
+491 QKGEGVRVFGKDQDG

-529 FRKSSLSDSKMPSL
+529 FRKPNLSDSKMPSL
-543 YTSWTLSTSSLSS
+543 YASWTLSTSSLSS

-563 SPRQS
+563 GPRQS

-578 PVTSAVR
+578 PVPSPGRSAL
-585 TTAAAASG
+585 ASG

-613 GQAGTPVQVAGSLR
+613 GQMGTPVPVAGSLR
-627 RPPTAAARPQQF
+627 RPPTAAGRPQQF
-639 QLYQNV
+639 QIYQHA
-645 SPQPHSIPPG
+645 SPQLHSIPSG
-655 AGMAEGGTRPNSS
+655 ASMAEAATRPSFS
-668 HDASPALVV
+668 HDTSPALVV
-677 RGGESRT
+677 QGGESRT
-684 PSVCSSV
+684 PSVCSSI

-723 RNSTE
+723 RNSAE

-744 PPGPPT
+744 K
-750 QRAGA
+750 RH
-755 GGCGGGSPAR
+755 
-765 SQPAG
+765 
-770 PRAGGAL
+770 
-777 LAQDQLQPPAPATGA
+777 
-792 APEGAVAGP
+792 
-801 LQAADL
+801 
-807 PCQEELQQR
+807 
-816 FCKLTG
+816 

>member
-1 MDDLALLD
+1 MYHVDVSGSACDENSSLKMDDLALLD

-79 GPNVTRF
+79 GQNVTRF

-103 VPRGLQLHQH
+103 VPRGLQLNQY
-113 RLATNPRIHMEGVPR
+113 RLAPNPRIHMEGVPR
-128 AKALY
+128 AQALY
-133 TYRGHNPGEL
+133 TYRGHSPGEL

-157 DENWYLGEVNGIS
+157 DENWYLGEINGIS

-180 IKHLPLAP
+180 IKHLPLPP
-188 PLGRALY
+188 PLCRALY
-195 SFDLRSRD
+195 NFDLRSRD
-203 KTENK
+203 KNENK
-208 DCLTFHKRPVVT
+208 DCLTFHKGDIIT
-220 VRNDKDWSKGKL
+220 VISRVDENWAEGKL
-232 GDKAGTFPTLCVE
+232 GDKVGIFPILFVE
-245 GGYSPFSP
+245 
-253 MPTQRHAGQRRV
+253 
-265 PAPGGRGL
+265 
-273 LPARHGSPLPLS
+273 
-285 PADSEQTA
+285 
-293 FPLPRWNEA
+293 
-302 SATRKKIGGKNAKF
+302 
-316 RQNIKIAFL
+316 
-325 TGSVVIGSR
+325 

-346 KSHWSPQFKCASL
+346 KSHRSPQFKYASPL

-364 KAKGADSPAFPK
+364 KSKDTDSPTFHK
-376 VPDSR
+376 VSDSR

-397 NRMVHAPAERQALE
+397 NRMVHSPSDRQTLE

-426 TQSSEKAEFP
+426 TQSSEKVEFP

-444 ASYYPTPGS
+444 ASYYPAPGS

-463 PHLQHHISAYMCV
+463 PHLQHHVSANMCV

-491 QKGEGVRVFGKDHDG
+491 QKGEGVRVFGKYHDG

-529 FRKSSLSDSKMPSL
+529 FRKSNLPDSKMPSL
-543 YTSWTLSTSSLSS
+543 YASWTLSTSSLSS

-563 SPRQS
+563 GQRQS
-568 RPLKPALLPV
+568 RPLKSALLPM
-578 PVTSAVR
+578 PMTSPGRNTAML
-585 TTAAAASG
+585 TTSG
-593 QASLRRGRGSTRKNG
+593 QTSLRRGRGSTRKNG

-613 GQAGTPVQVAGSLR
+613 GQPGTPIHVAGSLR
-627 RPPTAAARPQQF
+627 RLPATALRPQQF
-639 QLYQNV
+639 QLYQHI
-645 SPQPHSIPPG
+645 SPQPHNIPSG
-655 AGMAEGGTRPNSS
+655 AAMTDVGTRPNLS
-668 HDASPALVV
+668 HDASPAPVV
-677 RGGESRT
+677 RGGESKT

-697 PPAKSEAAPKP
+697 PPAKSETAPKP

-733 VRFQNHSPPPP
+733 VRFQNYSPPPSKRHSLQP
-744 PPGPPT
+744 SPSLPRGKME
-750 QRAGA
+750 QGA
-755 GGCGGGSPAR
+755 A
-765 SQPAG
+765 AD
-770 PRAGGAL
+770 AL
-777 LAQDQLQPPAPATGA
+777 LSEANLMGTELTVLYSPRISSSPVHQRRVSHPKASSLDLSGQAGQLTFPIKKNYSSISAN
-792 APEGAVAGP
+792 
-801 LQAADL
+801 
-807 PCQEELQQR
+807 
-816 FCKLTG
+816 

>member
-54 TLVLC
+54 TLVLG

-79 GPNVTRF
+79 GQNVSRF

-128 AKALY
+128 ARALY

-143 RFNKGDIIMLLRQL
+143 RFNKGDTIVLLRQL
-157 DENWYLGEVNGIS
+157 DEGWYLGELNGSS

-180 IKHLPLAP
+180 IQHLPLP
-188 PLGRALY
+188 RPLCSL
-195 SFDLRSRD
+195 DLRGRD
-203 KTENK
+203 RGDAK
-208 DCLTFHKRPVVT
+208 DILTFQKP
-220 VRNDKDWSKGKL
+220 S
-232 GDKAGTFPTLCVE
+232 
-245 GGYSPFSP
+245 
-253 MPTQRHAGQRRV
+253 
-265 PAPGGRGL
+265 
-273 LPARHGSPLPLS
+273 S
-285 PADSEQTA
+285 PAQ
-293 FPLPRWNEA
+293 
-302 SATRKKIGGKNAKF
+302 
-316 RQNIKIAFL
+316 
-325 TGSVVIGSR
+325 
-334 PNTTARQLLQTS
+334 QLLQAT
-346 KSHWSPQFKCASL
+346 KGHWSPQAKGTSL
-359 RTASP
+359 GAASP
-364 KAKGADSPAFPK
+364 KAKGAGSAPFAK

-397 NRMVHAPAERQALE
+397 NRMVHAPAERPALH
-411 ISSPVLISSSNPTVA
+411 ISSPVLISSSNPSVPTPG
-426 TQSSEKAEFP
+426 SERPELP
-436 YGTPLQVS
+436 CGTPAQVS
-444 ASYYPTPGS
+444 TSYYPTPGA
-453 LGHSAAIVTL
+453 LGPPAAIVTL
-463 PHLQHHISAYMCV
+463 PHLQHHGPAYLCV
-476 ALHSYMAHGPDELEL
+476 ALHSYAAHGPDELEL
-491 QKGEGVRVFGKDHDG
+491 QKGEGVRVFGKDQDG

-517 VGIFP
+517 VGLFP

-543 YTSWTLSTSSLSS
+543 YTSWTLSSSSLSS
-556 QGSISEN
+556 QGSVSE
-563 SPRQS
+563 PGRQS
-568 RPLKPALLPV
+568 RALRPLLLPV
-578 PVTSAVR
+578 PVPCPGRAPGPTP
-585 TTAAAASG
+585 
-593 QASLRRGRGSTRKNG
+593 LRRGRGSSRKNG

-613 GQAGTPVQVAGSLR
+613 GQAGTPVQISGSLR
-627 RPPTAAARPQQF
+627 RPSAAGRPQQLQLYPAPLSIPAGAAAADEAARP
-639 QLYQNV
+639 N
-645 SPQPHSIPPG
+645 
-655 AGMAEGGTRPNSS
+655 
-668 HDASPALVV
+668 ASCEASAALLV

-691 ILDAKD
+691 ILDARD

-716 LVKPDTS
+716 LVKPETS
-723 RNSTE
+723 RNSAE

-744 PPGPPT
+744 KRHSLQPSPRLVRSRTEPGPEGLLGEPRLGPELLLLYSPRLGSSPLHPR
-750 QRAGA
+750 RALH
-755 GGCGGGSPAR
+755 PK
-765 SQPAG
+765 
-770 PRAGGAL
+770 AL
-777 LAQDQLQPPAPATGA
+777 SLDLSGQLTFPIKKSYSSISAN
-792 APEGAVAGP
+792 
-801 LQAADL
+801 
-807 PCQEELQQR
+807 
-816 FCKLTG
+816 

>member
-79 GPNVTRF
+79 GPNITRF

-143 RFNKGDIIMLLRQL
+143 RFNKGDIIVLLRQL

-245 GGYSPFSP
+245 GGTARSPPCPPNATPGSG
-253 MPTQRHAGQRRV
+253 ACQRRG
-265 PAPGGRGL
+265 A
-273 LPARHGSPLPLS
+273 
-285 PADSEQTA
+285 
-293 FPLPRWNEA
+293 EA
-302 SATRKKIGGKNAKF
+302 S
-316 RQNIKIAFL
+316 
-325 TGSVVIGSR
+325 SR
-334 PNTTARQLLQTS
+334 PGMAHRCLSALQTPNTTARQLLQTS

-444 ASYYPTPGS
+444 ASYYPASGS

-491 QKGEGVRVFGKDHDG
+491 QKGEGVRVFGKDHNG

-585 TTAAAASG
+585 TTAAAAPG

-639 QLYQNV
+639 QLYQNI

-655 AGMAEGGTRPNSS
+655 AGTAEAGTRPNFS

-744 PPGPPT
+744 KRHSLQPSPSLPRSKTEPAAAVEALLPEASLPGPELAVLYSPRT
-750 QRAGA
+750 SSSPLHQR
-755 GGCGGGSPAR
+755 
-765 SQPAG
+765 
-770 PRAGGAL
+770 RALHPKAL
-777 LAQDQLQPPAPATGA
+777 SLDLSRQLTFPVKKNYSSISAN
-792 APEGAVAGP
+792 
-801 LQAADL
+801 
-807 PCQEELQQR
+807 
-816 FCKLTG
+816 

>member
-59 SIEQLPSNLLLIRLL
+59 GIEQLPSNLLLIRLL

-79 GPNVTRF
+79 GQNVTRF

-113 RLATNPRIHMEGVPR
+113 RLATNPRMHMEGVPR
-128 AKALY
+128 ARALY

-143 RFNKGDIIMLLRQL
+143 RFNKGDTIVLLRQL
-157 DENWYLGEVNGIS
+157 DENWYLGEANGIS

-180 IKHLPLAP
+180 IKHLPLP
-188 PLGRALY
+188 RPLYGL
-195 SFDLRSRD
+195 DPRSRD
-203 KTENK
+203 KAERK
-208 DCLTFHKRPVVT
+208 DSLTFLK
-220 VRNDKDWSKGKL
+220 
-232 GDKAGTFPTLCVE
+232 
-245 GGYSPFSP
+245 
-253 MPTQRHAGQRRV
+253 V
-265 PAPGGRGL
+265 PPAAPGRGRAL
-273 LPARHGSPLPLS
+273 PCPALPCPARGSAAPRSSEAPPGT
-285 PADSEQTA
+285 PAQ
-293 FPLPRWNEA
+293 
-302 SATRKKIGGKNAKF
+302 
-316 RQNIKIAFL
+316 
-325 TGSVVIGSR
+325 
-334 PNTTARQLLQTS
+334 QLLQAT
-346 KSHWSPQFKCASL
+346 KSHWSPQFKGASL

-364 KAKGADSPAFPK
+364 KAKAVDSAAFPK

-397 NRMVHAPAERQALE
+397 NRMVHAPADRPALE

-444 ASYYPTPGS
+444 TSYYPTPAA
-453 LGHSAAIVTL
+453 LGPPAAIVTL
-463 PHLQHHISAYMCV
+463 PHLQHHGPAYLYNLGSSCSHRE
-476 ALHSYMAHGPDELEL
+476 AGARHAPSTDKGPPSSD
-491 QKGEGVRVFGKDHDG
+491 KGQESLARWDG
-506 WLRGMSLVTGR
+506 TRQLSP
-517 VGIFP
+517 FF
-522 SNYVAPL
+522 SN
-529 FRKSSLSDSKMPSL
+529 RKSSLSDSKMPSL

-556 QGSISEN
+556 QGSMSEN
-563 SPRQS
+563 GPRQS
-568 RPLKPALLPV
+568 RALKPLLLPV
-578 PVTSAVR
+578 PIPSPGRSA
-585 TTAAAASG
+585 AGPAP
-593 QASLRRGRGSTRKNG
+593 LRRGRGSTRKNG

-613 GQAGTPVQVAGSLR
+613 GQAGTPVQITGSLR
-627 RPPTAAARPQQF
+627 RPSAAGRPQAF
-639 QLYQNV
+639 QLYPHV
-645 SPQPHSIPPG
+645 SSPPHSIPPG
-655 AGMAEGGTRPNSS
+655 AGMDEATRPNFS
-668 HDASPALVV
+668 HEASPALPV

-691 ILDAKD
+691 ILDARE
-697 PPAKSEAAPKP
+697 PPVKSEAAPKP

-716 LVKPDTS
+716 LVKPETS
-723 RNSTE
+723 RNSAE

-744 PPGPPT
+744 K
-750 QRAGA
+750 RH
-755 GGCGGGSPAR
+755 
-765 SQPAG
+765 
-770 PRAGGAL
+770 
-777 LAQDQLQPPAPATGA
+777 
-792 APEGAVAGP
+792 
-801 LQAADL
+801 
-807 PCQEELQQR
+807 
-816 FCKLTG
+816 

>member
-79 GPNVTRF
+79 GQNVTRF

-143 RFNKGDIIMLLRQL
+143 RFNKGDIIVLLRQL

-195 SFDLRSRD
+195 GFDLRSRD
-203 KTENK
+203 KPETK
-208 DCLTFHKRPVVT
+208 DCLTFHKSRLHACHHV
-220 VRNDKDWSKGKL
+220 S
-232 GDKAGTFPTLCVE
+232 LCL
-245 GGYSPFSP
+245 F
-253 MPTQRHAGQRRV
+253 Q
-265 PAPGGRGL
+265 
-273 LPARHGSPLPLS
+273 
-285 PADSEQTA
+285 
-293 FPLPRWNEA
+293 
-302 SATRKKIGGKNAKF
+302 
-316 RQNIKIAFL
+316 
-325 TGSVVIGSR
+325 

-346 KSHWSPQFKCASL
+346 KGHWSPQFKCASL

-364 KAKGADSPAFPK
+364 KSKGTDSPAFPK

-397 NRMVHAPAERQALE
+397 NRMVHAPAEQQALE

-444 ASYYPTPGS
+444 ASYYPGS

-463 PHLQHHISAYMCV
+463 PHLQHHISAYMYVRTLKYLIPWGLGGLCSLGV
-476 ALHSYMAHGPDELEL
+476 KTTELP
-491 QKGEGVRVFGKDHDG
+491 FGQDPAFLTKPQDSSQ
-506 WLRGMSLVTGR
+506 L
-517 VGIFP
+517 IFFSI
-522 SNYVAPL
+522 SN
-529 FRKSSLSDSKMPSL
+529 RKSNLSDSKMPSL
-543 YTSWTLSTSSLSS
+543 YASWTLSTSSLSS

-563 SPRQS
+563 GPRQS
-568 RPLKPALLPV
+568 RPLKPVLLPV
-578 PVTSAVR
+578 PIPSPGRSVAP
-585 TTAAAASG
+585 G
-593 QASLRRGRGSTRKNG
+593 QASLRRGRGSMRKTG

-613 GQAGTPVQVAGSLR
+613 GQTGTPVQVAGSLR
-627 RPPTAAARPQQF
+627 RLPAAALRPQQLQLYQHLGAQPQSGTAAAG
-639 QLYQNV
+639 
-645 SPQPHSIPPG
+645 PG
-655 AGMAEGGTRPNSS
+655 FS
-668 HDASPALVV
+668 HDASLVV
-677 RGGESRT
+677 RGDSRT

-697 PPAKSEAAPKP
+697 PPAKSEVAPKP

-723 RNSTE
+723 RNSAE

-744 PPGPPT
+744 K
-750 QRAGA
+750 RH
-755 GGCGGGSPAR
+755 
-765 SQPAG
+765 
-770 PRAGGAL
+770 
-777 LAQDQLQPPAPATGA
+777 
-792 APEGAVAGP
+792 
-801 LQAADL
+801 
-807 PCQEELQQR
+807 
-816 FCKLTG
+816 

>member
-79 GPNVTRF
+79 GQNVSRF

-113 RLATNPRIHMEGVPR
+113 RLATNPRVHMEGVPR

-157 DENWYLGEVNGIS
+157 DENWYLGEVNGAS

-180 IKHLPLAP
+180 IKHLPLP
-188 PLGRALY
+188 QPLGRALY

-208 DCLTFHKRPVVT
+208 DCLTFHKVPPPAAPRGWAVFFCRLSDVCHC
-220 VRNDKDWSKGKL
+220 VS
-232 GDKAGTFPTLCVE
+232 LCL
-245 GGYSPFSP
+245 F
-253 MPTQRHAGQRRV
+253 Q
-265 PAPGGRGL
+265 
-273 LPARHGSPLPLS
+273 
-285 PADSEQTA
+285 
-293 FPLPRWNEA
+293 
-302 SATRKKIGGKNAKF
+302 
-316 RQNIKIAFL
+316 
-325 TGSVVIGSR
+325 
-334 PNTTARQLLQTS
+334 PNTTPRQLLQTS
-346 KSHWSPQFKCASL
+346 KSHWSPQVKSASL
-359 RTASP
+359 RMASP

-397 NRMVHAPAERQALE
+397 NRMVHAPTERQALE

-426 TQSSEKAEFP
+426 TQSSEKAEIP
-436 YGTPLQVS
+436 YSTPLQVS

-476 ALHSYMAHGPDELEL
+476 ALHSYTAHGPEELEL
-491 QKGEGVRVFGKDHDG
+491 QKGEGVRVFGKDQEG

-529 FRKSSLSDSKMPSL
+529 FRKSNLSDSKMPSL
-543 YTSWTLSTSSLSS
+543 YASWTLSTSSLSS

-563 SPRQS
+563 GPRQS
-568 RPLKPALLPV
+568 RPLKAALLPI
-578 PVTSAVR
+578 PIPSPSRSMAT
-585 TTAAAASG
+585 G

-613 GQAGTPVQVAGSLR
+613 GQAGTPPMQVAGSLR
-627 RPPTAAARPQQF
+627 RPPTAAVRPQQL
-639 QLYQNV
+639 QLYQQV
-645 SPQPHSIPPG
+645 SPQLHSIPPT
-655 AGMAEGGTRPNSS
+655 ASVAEAVTRPNVF
-668 HDASPALVV
+668 HDALPTLVV
-677 RGGESRT
+677 RGGESRS

-691 ILDAKD
+691 ILDAKE
-697 PPAKSEAAPKP
+697 PPAKSEAALKP

-723 RNSTE
+723 RNSAE

-744 PPGPPT
+744 K
-750 QRAGA
+750 RH
-755 GGCGGGSPAR
+755 
-765 SQPAG
+765 
-770 PRAGGAL
+770 
-777 LAQDQLQPPAPATGA
+777 
-792 APEGAVAGP
+792 
-801 LQAADL
+801 
-807 PCQEELQQR
+807 
-816 FCKLTG
+816 

>member
-59 SIEQLPSNLLLIRLL
+59 GIEQLPSNLLLIRLL
-74 DGVRC
+74 DGVRY
-79 GPNVTRF
+79 GQNVPRF
-86 GSIQRSGVLSS
+86 GSMQRSGLLSS

-103 VPRGLQLHQH
+103 LPRGLQLHQH
-113 RLATNPRIHMEGVPR
+113 RLATSPRIHMDGVPR

-157 DENWYLGEVNGIS
+157 DENWYLGEANGIS

-180 IKHLPLAP
+180 IKHLPLPP
-188 PLGRALY
+188 PLCRALY
-195 SFDLRSRD
+195 NFDLRSRD
-203 KTENK
+203 KSENK
-208 DCLTFHKRPVVT
+208 ECLTFHK
-220 VRNDKDWSKGKL
+220 
-232 GDKAGTFPTLCVE
+232 
-245 GGYSPFSP
+245 
-253 MPTQRHAGQRRV
+253 
-265 PAPGGRGL
+265 
-273 LPARHGSPLPLS
+273 
-285 PADSEQTA
+285 
-293 FPLPRWNEA
+293 
-302 SATRKKIGGKNAKF
+302 
-316 RQNIKIAFL
+316 
-325 TGSVVIGSR
+325 

-346 KSHWSPQFKCASL
+346 KSHWPPPFKCASL

-364 KAKGADSPAFPK
+364 KAKGREPPALHK
-376 VPDSR
+376 APDSR
-381 RKSLRQFSI
+381 RKSLRPFSI

-397 NRMVHAPAERQALE
+397 NRMVHSPADRPVLE
-411 ISSPVLISSSNPTVA
+411 ISSPVLISSSNPSVA
-426 TQSSEKAEFP
+426 TPSSEQADAP
-436 YGTPLQVS
+436 QGPPAQVS
-444 ASYYPTPGS
+444 ASYYPASGS

-463 PHLQHHISAYMCV
+463 PHLQHHLSANMCV

-491 QKGEGVRVFGKDHDG
+491 QKGEGVRIFGKYHDG

-529 FRKSSLSDSKMPSL
+529 FRKPSLSDSKLPSL
-543 YTSWTLSTSSLSS
+543 YASWTLSTSSLSS
-556 QGSISEN
+556 QGSISE
-563 SPRQS
+563 SGQRQS
-568 RPLKPALLPV
+568 RPLKVAALPV
-578 PVTSAVR
+578 PVPSPGRSAGLGG
-585 TTAAAASG
+585 TG

-613 GQAGTPVQVAGSLR
+613 GQPGGPVQAAGSLR
-627 RPPTAAARPQQF
+627 RPPTATVRPLQF
-639 QLYQNV
+639 QLYQHI
-645 SPQPHSIPPG
+645 SAQPHSIPPG
-655 AGMAEGGTRPNSS
+655 AGVAEAGMRPNFS
-668 HDASPALVV
+668 HDASPLLVV

-697 PPAKSEAAPKP
+697 PPAKSEPAPKP

-744 PPGPPT
+744 KRHSLQPSPRLLRSRTEPAPVVEPPLPEGSPPGPELP
-750 QRAGA
+750 ALP
-755 GGCGGGSPAR
+755 SPR
-765 SQPAG
+765 LGTSPLH
-770 PRAGGAL
+770 PRRVLHPKAASLDLSG
-777 LAQDQLQPPAPATGA
+777 QLTFPIRKSYSSVSAN
-792 APEGAVAGP
+792 
-801 LQAADL
+801 
-807 PCQEELQQR
+807 
-816 FCKLTG
+816 